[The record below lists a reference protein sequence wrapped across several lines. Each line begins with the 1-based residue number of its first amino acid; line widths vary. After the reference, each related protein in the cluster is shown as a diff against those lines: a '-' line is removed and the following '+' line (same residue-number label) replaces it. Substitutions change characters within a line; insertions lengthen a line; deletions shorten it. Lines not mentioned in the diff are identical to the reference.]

1 MEFTKKMPTSQRSR
15 RLKKGFTLLEII
27 IVIALIAIIV
37 GAVSTNLGGI
47 FSDNQKKLTQTDI
60 QSLETPLFAYQLKH
74 GAFPTTEEGF
84 AALVNSGEL
93 KKIPE
98 DPWKRPFQYRYP
110 GEKNRGGYDIW
121 SYGPDGIESD
131 DDIGNWN
138 LGN

>member
-1 MEFTKKMPTSQRSR
+1 MNLRKLLNHKRARARSA
-15 RLKKGFTLLEII
+15 FTLLEII

-74 GAFPTTEEGF
+74 GSYPTTDEGL
-84 AALVNSGEL
+84 AALVQSGEL

-110 GEKNRGGYDIW
+110 GEKNKDGYDIW
-121 SYGPDGIESD
+121 SYGPDGIDSD
-131 DDIGNWN
+131 DDIGNWD
-138 LGN
+138 L